1 MLNEIDVW
9 LTNFLMSI
17 GKDFYIMEQQKA
29 NKEESELRMD
39 AYSQMVDRT
48 EEEQDGEGDKL

>member
-1 MLNEIDVW
+1 MARKKTD
-9 LTNFLMSI
+9 FLMSI

-29 NKEESELRMD
+29 DKEESELRMD

>member
-1 MLNEIDVW
+1 MTRKKTD
-9 LTNFLMSI
+9 FLLSI
-17 GKDFYIMEQQKA
+17 GKDFFIIEQLKA

-39 AYSQMVDRT
+39 AYSQIVDST